1 MLIILAIAVSTL
13 ICQRLLKEEGQKTL
27 VCIIGIV
34 ICCLMAG
41 GILMEIATISSVGLA
56 TATAFSMA
64 VAIGAIQAITLEQI
78 KC

>member
-1 MLIILAIAVSTL
+1 MLIVLAIAVSTL

-27 VCIIGIV
+27 ICMVGIV

-41 GILMEIATISSVGLA
+41 GSLMEIAAISSAGLA

-64 VAIGAIQAITLEQI
+64 ITIGTIQAITLERI